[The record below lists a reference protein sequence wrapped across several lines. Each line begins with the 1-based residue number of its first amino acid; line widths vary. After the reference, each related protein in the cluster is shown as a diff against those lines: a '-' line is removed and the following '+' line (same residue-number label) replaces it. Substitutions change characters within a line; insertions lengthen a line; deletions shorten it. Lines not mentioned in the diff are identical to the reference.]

1 MNTAANHAPLGFG
14 LMRLPKIGEEID
26 VAQTS
31 QMVDA
36 FLAAGFTYFD
46 TAYVYTGSED
56 ATRKALVE
64 RHPRDSYTLAT
75 KLNARIAK
83 SEAEARSELEQSLE
97 RTGAGYFDYYLLHA
111 VQDSNVKNY
120 DDWNLW
126 DFVREQ
132 KDRGLIRHY
141 GFSFHGTPAL
151 LDRLL
156 TQHPDVDFVQLQI
169 NYADWDNPEVTSG
182 ENYRI
187 ARAHG
192 KQIVIMEPVKG
203 GALADPPQEVKAL
216 FEKVRPGRS
225 CAAWALRFAASLDGV
240 LAVLSGMSNLA
251 QMQDNLATFTQFGP
265 MDQDERDAIARAQQ
279 ILAHSAAIPC
289 TGCGYCVEGCPRQIF
304 IPKIFAA
311 ANKQLARNEPQQARE
326 AYSRAIEGRGKA
338 SDCIH
343 CGQCEGACPQHLPV
357 IEWLGKCAE
366 ILD

>member
-1 MNTAANHAPLGFG
+1 M
-14 LMRLPKIGEEID
+14 
-26 VAQTS
+26 AQTS

-156 TQHPDVDFVQLQI
+156 TRHPDVDFVQLQI

-216 FEKVRPGRS
+216 FEKVRPAGPAPPGR
-225 CAAWALRFAASLDGV
+225 
-240 LAVLSGMSNLA
+240 
-251 QMQDNLATFTQFGP
+251 
-265 MDQDERDAIARAQQ
+265 
-279 ILAHSAAIPC
+279 
-289 TGCGYCVEGCPRQIF
+289 CGLQP
-304 IPKIFAA
+304 
-311 ANKQLARNEPQQARE
+311 L
-326 AYSRAIEGRGKA
+326 
-338 SDCIH
+338 
-343 CGQCEGACPQHLPV
+343 
-357 IEWLGKCAE
+357 
-366 ILD
+366 